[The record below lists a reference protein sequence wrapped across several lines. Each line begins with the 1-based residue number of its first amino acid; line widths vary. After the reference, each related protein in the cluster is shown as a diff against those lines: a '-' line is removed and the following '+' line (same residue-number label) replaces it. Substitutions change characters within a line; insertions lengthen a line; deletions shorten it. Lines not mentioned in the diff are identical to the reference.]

1 MNKLFVNNT
10 LRGEIGVYPL
20 TAENLL
26 RVGTAIAM
34 VLEEKGYVD
43 MTMCLCSVDFATLSV
58 AVGFMGGGGSVFI
71 NGSASLCVKGRSE
84 GDIYTLEI
92 EGLSYEDFDKVER
105 ILLGRNILR
114 KKKGKHIGKITYGG
128 GL

>member
-1 MNKLFVNNT
+1 MNKLFMNNT

-20 TAENLL
+20 TAENLF

-71 NGSASLCVKGRSE
+71 NGSASLCVKGRYDGE
-84 GDIYTLEI
+84 IYTLEI

-105 ILLGRNILR
+105 ILFGRNILKR
-114 KKKGKHIGKITYGG
+114 KKGKHIGKITYRRGV
-128 GL
+128 